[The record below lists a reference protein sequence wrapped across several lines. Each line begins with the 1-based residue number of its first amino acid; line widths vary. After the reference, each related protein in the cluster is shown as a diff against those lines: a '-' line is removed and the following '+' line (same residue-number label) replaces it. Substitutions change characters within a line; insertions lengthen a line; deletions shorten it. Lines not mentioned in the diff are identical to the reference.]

1 MIHLVQIGN
10 ESSRRVALVEEPH
23 LRCLVEVQSVYELAQ
38 RCLQGGRGLAE
49 QSMALATGETLD
61 YDTVYAGNSEWRLLA
76 PIDVPGSPARL
87 TVAGTGLTHLG
98 SAKDRQAM
106 HAADAQKA
114 GKATQEVAETMT
126 DSMKMFQWGV
136 EGGRPREG
144 EIGIAPEWFY
154 KGNGSIL
161 RGPFEALT
169 VPPYAEDGGEEAEIA
184 GVYIVGDDGT
194 PCRLGMTLGNEFSDH
209 RFEKRNYLNLAG
221 SKLRTCSVGP
231 ELVVGAEFHAVA
243 GEVRIQR
250 GAETVW
256 AKAIETGE
264 ANMCHS
270 LANLEHHHFKF
281 EGHRQPGD
289 VHVHF
294 FGAHS
299 LSFGDHVELQ
309 DGDWMEVRY
318 EGYGRAL
325 KNPIRIERKDG
336 NRFLSVRSLA

>member
-1 MIHLVQIGN
+1 MMRMVQIGN
-10 ESSRRVALVEEPH
+10 GSSRRVALVEEPY
-23 LRCLVEVQSVYELAQ
+23 LRCLAGVESIYELAQ
-38 RCLQGGRGLAE
+38 RCLREGRRLGE
-49 QSMALATGETLD
+49 QSLALATGETLD
-61 YDTVYAGNSEWRLLA
+61 YDAVYANDSEWRLLA
-76 PIDVPGSPARL
+76 PIDVPGAPSRL
-87 TVAGTGLTHLG
+87 IVAGTGLTHLG

-106 HAADAQKA
+106 HAADAQKPA
-114 GKATQEVAETMT
+114 MAMT

-161 RGPFEALT
+161 RAPFEPLA

-184 GVYIVGDDGT
+184 GVYILDDDGA
-194 PCRLGMTLGNEFSDH
+194 PFRLGMTPGNEFSDH

-221 SKLRTCSVGP
+221 SKLRTCSIGP
-231 ELVVGAEFHAVA
+231 ELVLDAAFQAVV

-250 GAETVW
+250 GPETIW
-256 AKAIETGE
+256 TKAIETGE

-281 EGHRQPGD
+281 EGHRQPGE

-299 LSFGDHVELQ
+299 LSFGDQVELE

-318 EGYGRAL
+318 EGFGRAL
-325 KNPIRIERKDG
+325 RNPVRIEGKEA
-336 NRFLSVRSLA
+336 NRLINVRSLA

>member
-10 ESSRRVALVEEPH
+10 GSSRRVALVEEPK
-23 LRCLVEVQSVYELAQ
+23 LRCLAEVESVYELAQ
-38 RCLQGGRGLAE
+38 RCLRSGRGLVE
-49 QSMALATGETLD
+49 QSIALATGDTLD
-61 YDTVYAGNSEWRLLA
+61 YGAVYAQTSEWRLMA
-76 PIDVPGSPARL
+76 PIDVPGTPSKL

-106 HAADAQKA
+106 HAAGAQKA
-114 GKATQEVAETMT
+114 IESMT

-144 EIGIAPEWFY
+144 QVGIAPEWFY
-154 KGNGSIL
+154 KGTGSIL
-161 RGPFEALT
+161 RGPFETLT

-184 GVYIVGDDGT
+184 GIYIVSDDGS
-194 PCRLGMTLGNEFSDH
+194 PFRVGMTPGNEFSDH

-221 SKLRTCSVGP
+221 SKLRNCSIGP
-231 ELVVGAEFHAVA
+231 ELVVGAAFHAVA

-250 GAETVW
+250 GTETVW

-281 EGHRQPGD
+281 EGHRRPGD

-299 LSFGDHVELQ
+299 LSFGDQVELE

-318 EGYGRAL
+318 EGFGRAL
-325 KNPIRIERKDG
+325 RNPARIERKEA
-336 NRFLSVRSLA
+336 NRFIGVRSLA